1 MINRKNWLPGGL
13 FYTDGTLSGEGS
25 LSIEP
30 KWCLDCLWNKAD
42 VDKGQVPNTA
52 KLIRLS
58 FHDCKPYITEDG
70 QRSGGKD
77 DLLKSKPDK
86 CLWCQAPID

>member
-1 MINRKNWLPGGL
+1 M
-13 FYTDGTLSGEGS
+13 
-25 LSIEP
+25 SIEP

-70 QRSGGKD
+70 QRSGGRIEFFEEKAIFDCLKD
-77 DLLKSKPDK
+77 VMDASIGLE
-86 CLWCQAPID
+86 